1 MKSFRTRWNRQIRLA
16 ACALLLAI
24 AIPLRAVAQSE
35 PAVAYRDDF
44 ETYKTQSSL
53 PGWADTSISGSL
65 AAGLYKT
72 WPDPLLPSNIVY
84 GTKQASGKPD
94 AKNPRIGTFS
104 TLTTHAF
111 AGKGRFEFRGRFLRT
126 DPDTRIGVGFFSS
139 YPESDSYYL
148 VGLWQQPAPSSKL
161 TMQLFAAAGTADGT
175 VDSAFTPSVDR
186 WYRFLVQVDDV
197 DRTTRIRARFWPDG
211 EPEPAAFSLEASDSS
226 PTRLATGRIALWSAV
241 RGDAFF
247 DDLSAKSPVDHTSPS
262 IVLLESGTVLDPTA
276 LAQFGRDARVEIRV
290 TDDLSTFTALAT
302 LDGAAYTS
310 LDPIAAEGAHSL
322 RVHAVDAPGNVADVD
337 LKLVVDK
344 TPPQVTISESGKLLA
359 NGALFNRDVIPAIV
373 ATDFTDV
380 KITATVDGNSY
391 AIGSAIATEGTH
403 SLAVRAEDAVGF
415 VTTLPP
421 VSFTIDKT
429 PPRVT
434 FTSPAPGATIGTAH
448 TVVAGEADDAVT
460 LSVDG
465 IPASI
470 DAAKKFVTAKPLD
483 FVEGENS
490 ATAVAADRA
499 GNSGNVSMKVIVDTR
514 APQLSITTPAANTC
528 VDATAVEI
536 HGRSID
542 TGGSAVKV
550 KSGDATVDALFAAD
564 KESWSA
570 TVPAPQEGPL
580 SMIATAVD
588 PTGHTATAILPIVI
602 DRTKPVVEV
611 MEGGAPFTAAAVN
624 RAIAL
629 FLRAIDS
636 DVAAKITAT
645 LDGAAYASGS
655 AITAEGTHELR
666 VTATDCAGHVS
677 DEKVVRFAV
686 DKTAPQITNIAPPNG
701 ATVGEKPLVSG
712 SVPLDCVRVAIEGSA
727 IAAAVVNGT
736 FTFAALPLKE
746 GTNRFVLVAT
756 DGAGNESRLD
766 YAVTLKTAAPFIS
779 ITEGGA
785 EIPPNAL
792 YRRPVAP
799 MVNANDTAATV
810 VATLNA
816 APFVSGATISA
827 DGDYLLSATA
837 TDRFGHAA
845 AASATFT
852 IDRTRPTI
860 TITAPPN
867 EATIHADRVDVSGTA
882 GGADVASVSVN
893 GIAATLTGGTFTA
906 SVPLDPGPNLLVVVA
921 ADRHGNRASVS
932 IPVTRDDGRL
942 ALIVL
947 APADHSLTNRPTAM
961 VTGQVLTVTVGARV
975 SVNGNDVAIDT
986 GGVFRAIGIPLVEGD
1001 NTITAALHAPN
1012 GTTTETAVHVTADFT
1027 TPVLK
1032 LLANGGELAG
1042 GMRFASSPS
1051 ITVDASDTNGA
1062 SIRCTLD
1069 GASVTPPL
1077 VSLTDGAHALIVV
1090 ARDAAG
1096 NESRVERTFIV
1107 GSAGSGAGCQL
1118 TAFDP
1123 PNNSG
1128 VFADV
1133 VRIAGRASGASNV
1146 LVNGTRANFADAS
1159 FCATVPMQPGRNDV
1173 RIECADTNGASTSPA
1188 TFLTLY
1194 RYTDATILVTSPQ
1207 NGALAPAAKTIVS
1220 GTVGAG
1226 VVSGDV
1232 NGLPFTI
1239 PDDGA
1244 ATHSFT
1250 VTDVPLTNGLNVL
1263 LARARTSSGRIAM
1276 TSVRVKYFG
1285 AAPLLAITSP
1295 LPATR
1300 TGAAA
1305 IDVSGTWANI
1315 DPSTIAASLGS
1326 SSFTATA
1333 RQHSDTTG
1341 TFVVTSIP
1349 LAAGTQVITVTGR
1362 SRSGVP
1368 VSATVDVE
1376 RAAGAPWIAIA
1387 TPADDTVFP
1396 LAATKPDPITG
1407 SVSPAAGTTVQVNGV
1422 PATVDPSGGFSAA
1435 IDFSGAV
1442 TPVVARAIAPDGSSA
1457 FDAIRIIRLAKPLTV
1472 IDSYPAANAVAVDPG
1487 VLIVLLFANPIDGM
1501 TAASSLL
1508 LADSSG
1514 AVVAGEFFVD
1524 NDAISFAPLRPL
1536 TPNTTYTLTAAAT
1549 LKDISGAPLD
1559 APYSL
1564 TFSIAGSAPAS
1575 APRLDQ
1581 QDSAGCFTATA
1592 VSGHASVSG
1601 ARLRLDVD
1609 GVTMTT
1615 IAAVDAS
1622 FRFDFTL
1629 SGQGGLHLARVREV
1643 GADGTLSPDAT
1654 VCFRTNCAAPQILG
1668 ASLDR
1673 AAKTLVVQFS
1683 KPMKPE
1689 TLTAGPAGT
1698 IQLTPSGSPAIAGTV
1713 SMNAAADTATLS
1725 MTADLSPPLI
1735 TLVVKKDIQDATG
1748 ISMAAD
1754 YAQAFTTGG
1763 DDSRGRGEGYVSGA
1777 VYDATSGRPLA
1788 GAQIDIAAPVNAFS
1802 HSAGIRA
1809 SEEIGAPPARRP
1821 ERRLPAAAARAGS
1834 PRTGR
1839 QAAGAPISSDFLGTQ
1854 DLRLKAAP
1862 RLVSIVFA
1870 TGPATSDDRGRYSR
1884 ALAEGAYTVET
1895 NAAGFTTVWRQV
1907 VVPVGAGV
1915 IPIDIRLT
1923 RRAAE
1928 EEATGAAMVLTHG
1941 GQTAVTKLAELSLP
1955 ATSIA
1960 PGRKI
1965 SLTSVG
1971 AQSLAGLLPLGWS
1984 AAAAAEIAIE
1994 GSSRSAPLPGAR
2006 LAFTLPADEVAAV
2019 AAATQTLSLAQYD
2032 PDRDEWRTVEAVA
2045 SIDPNRRASFDI
2057 TSSGAFA
2064 LVYPDNT
2071 PDLARPLPARTGA
2084 TLQGVANP
2092 CVENADVCRL
2102 VSRSFVL
2109 TPQAVLPNGRTTAL
2123 LTVDG
2128 VKPYPSG
2135 TAVQATI
2142 DEQLNLADGRIVTDP
2157 PFSTDLLIYRT
2168 IAGDG
2173 GTAVFHVAPTPQA
2186 GAAMLRDGV
2195 DHIRIADYPGRIDRG
2210 SIIGSEGGRL
2220 PGDDAVVIDVP
2231 PGAATEPM
2239 HASTLTM
2246 SSAELAAIGAVA
2258 GFRVAAGFTLSV
2270 VRVTDAPLIDGV
2282 PAAAPFFVRPVRGT
2296 FTIEAAPDAQV
2307 IVAEVLERTPFGS
2320 MLRLA
2325 ALTTVLPSAG
2335 DRALRTFTTR
2345 SIDPQQLPVDGI
2357 VRAGRYLVLVATSPI
2372 AFAFGEVRTAGAGI
2386 ASARVTAGIG
2396 VPQSSLSGVADLT
2409 RPGGGFAIPVA
2420 AKPAATFSLVARS
2433 AAIGDGAAMT
2443 GPKNPD
2449 AGEIVPFGA
2458 LQLVATPPRLVS
2470 ITPHDGS
2477 IVNATDPF
2485 VVQATFDVP
2494 LDPASATNAITVTDS
2509 ISGKSLPGTAS
2520 IAGAAATFTPT
2531 APLLAAASYT
2541 ITVGPAIRAANAAPF
2556 GQVAVVRI
2564 STRAI
2569 PQGNS
2574 SIHPERIHITI
2585 PLEGKSTIS
2594 GTTEAL
2600 PAGSQAV
2607 AVRRGSYFL
2616 TVYQATVAADGS
2628 FSFTA
2633 GNPGTDAIAT
2643 TDAVDL
2649 EVVDAISRAI
2659 IAVIPLT
2666 PFVTADGNGFLAPAE
2681 VATKFTTASG
2691 VTISVPSGAFATP
2704 TLITAAP
2711 STRSD
2716 FDRVPSF
2723 DHDLG
2728 LGTSVRI
2735 EFEGVAS
2742 KRLDVELPIP
2752 SGVDPTNRS
2761 FYLGYLGSSVR
2772 GPRVMVVDTLRAANG
2787 KFSTALDATA
2797 AAQGHSLAATSAP
2810 RLATR
2815 SSPLAASTGV
2825 DVKNTLLGLTHSGTY
2840 GAVEINTGGAG
2851 LAWGVIDGL
2860 QGGNDLFWTAF
2871 DALYAAHFYL
2881 TEARGRI
2888 AIPLLNNKQKFE
2900 VVGVDAST
2908 GLTAFSKV
2916 YDPLPDGD
2924 PGAAVIITNPN
2935 PDKEG
2940 PYPVF
2945 GTPFRIETAQI
2956 DAEKLEL
2963 SVRNFTIQLDGGFIT
2978 ASNATESL
2986 PAALSVALF
2995 NSGNGQLD
3003 AKRSDGLKVEGQAGD
3018 RVALFVEQQEVDPY
3032 SSLSVVF
3039 SKPLF
3044 TGESDVDAQIDAYLA
3059 GRFKLQAS
3067 RDPSSEPFA
3076 NVIGAHYRADSG
3088 GRRVLIELPS
3098 SLQRGYGYQLIISDA
3113 LADRS
3118 GPGGG
3123 PGLRLGQVVLDS
3135 GTTEPQTMVLR
3146 FRVRAPGG
3154 KLNTFDIASGVIRDE
3169 ALNGNVLLLTA
3180 LDAGILAYD
3189 IADPASAG
3197 GGSLLGEASMAGN
3210 DAWALASDHHG
3221 RIYATGIGPLFGFVR
3236 SYRLEDFLPD
3246 ATHPAPRQAAH
3257 RGSAIVSFAPGAS
3270 VNMALSS
3277 ASVLSDRPEAIPRK
3291 LQILLQDREES
3302 FDSLAEFKAAA
3313 VATVSKTGED
3323 GEFEIFAADVARNA
3337 DLPYAGQRITV
3348 ENLTLDLRWSAD
3360 AHENAKA
3367 HIDGIVARK
3376 DDRFRLIHNRMT
3388 YGVISLFGFGI
3399 GVYDLNAIESNDDAQ
3414 PPAGYKAMS
3423 EVVRIT
3429 SARLGPECNWGTEA
3443 KPIPNGAIPD
3453 LQFTPEAAIITRDGT
3468 SDLFVYGVDPAR
3480 GLLDVRIHPPV
3491 TQADA
3496 LLPADSSLC
3505 DERPP
3510 IGFVLQ
3516 NGAATPPVYHPRI
3529 EALRKSFLG
3538 LTGRDPVGRFAGV
3551 SYYPWTLEAKDNKAV
3566 GPAPADGGPAPG
3578 VRGSIAGQRVTR
3590 DYLLVPGFELGVLVV
3605 EVGGQPPPA
3614 DFAAGYSP
3622 LAAQHLVDIIWIPSG
3637 AYAVRAIPR
3646 SNLATVVD
3654 GEGRVLLVDL
3664 ARLDERFAF
3673 GGKPIADDALFT
3685 TVSNCLAA
3693 NGAYGVGLPDP
3704 RIVWQSDPQ
3713 PDAISTLA
3721 PLIDAETGF
3730 VYRGRLLK
3738 KSTDVI
3744 AAVDP
3749 KVEIKCELAQP
3760 GGLSAVGGIIPL
3772 GVDPPKE
3779 IATLIAA
3786 GDPSRKANASAAAF
3800 RLELSL
3806 PGAVTDALSKAG
3818 NKVRLAVESERVA
3831 GGVAP
3836 QTPDGFPRAHLRQ
3849 TTRSGNTDP
3858 RAATA
3863 FEMKRVI
3870 PPSQN
3875 ARLRAQK
3882 GYNRFISP
3890 WIVAM
3895 TDPRASI
3902 DYKWTFPPGTIT
3914 DEAQRAYKAAQGC
3927 TSCTRPAWLLG
3938 KSEQNDVWELLS
3950 NGRLIAVRPD
3960 LCSGDCTQN
3969 LFSNSPYEYLGKS
3982 DRLFTR
3988 FATVP
3993 ADSVRPTSVLV
4004 AAQNAP
4010 VAAGV
4015 LQETTYLHSGEVEV
4029 ASTDFDFGGRNGWN
4043 VSVDRSYRSRTLGGT
4058 ALGTGWDSPLFR
4070 RLRPLPNA
4078 NVEYRDGAEV
4088 WLFRWNGAGYDSPK
4102 GLFLRLSRNDRGWR
4116 LSDQKHRVTG
4126 FDNLGRLVYE
4136 ADEFTKNPDVS
4147 DSGNVIRY
4155 LYDVNGRLTRI
4166 VDPVG
4171 RSTALTYFGDASGI
4185 RAGLLQKI
4193 SDWRDRV
4200 IDYDYDALGR
4210 LTTVGLPDVANT
4222 SGSRPTVQYG
4232 YAPVAGDSSD
4242 KIELAPNL
4250 TAIVDPGSTASRVAF
4265 VYGTVGDTRDRV
4277 VRQEWSATGE
4287 VATFQYDSPVQ
4298 VTTVDALAQQR
4309 VVKLG
4314 ASQSPDA
4321 AADRVHAESIEER
4334 EVTTSTVALGV
4345 LPVTTSAGPQRAP
4358 ATRTMSFTYNAE
4370 GMLDAAA
4377 MAGVAATLYAYTTPA
4392 SGQGL
4397 LPAGVDVVP
4406 ATPEGGTKLTRTFEY
4421 QSGSFATDVSSFLK
4435 SVAANGVKIETPEL
4449 SPLPNVSESNDSVTR
4464 TTDLDPFGRPKHVTT
4479 AGGTDGSN
4487 VGSDTTF
4494 AYVPPSGPKHAIG
4507 NLAKVTRTDGTTS
4520 LTSEIVYESVDKTV
4534 ELDERN
4540 IATTTKLD
4548 AWDRP
4553 VDITVAGPDGIVT
4566 SHEQY
4571 EYDAAGLVK
4580 RHHRDQSGKVVT
4592 SEFDYDALGRT
4603 LSSTTDNVEVG
4614 GTTNS
4619 LTTKTSYNLPQ
4630 RTIVRTEPTTATTTQ
4645 LLDGLGRLQ
4654 VRTASA
4660 GTASIV
4666 EEFAYDAA
4674 GNQVFAGEKCA
4685 SCGTATWIAAASAYD
4700 AHGRVTAT
4708 LNADGTKTLTSGYD
4722 GWGNP
4727 QSIEQR
4733 DAAGAT
4739 AGKSSVDFSPA
4750 GRLRGDTTDLGSK
4763 SRQSEYRWDGAG
4775 RSTISSTS
4783 GRTSST
4789 RFDALGRV
4797 QSSATGEGTAAGVE
4811 NPFASS
4817 EVPPTGY
4824 SGALVLAVSTKEK
4837 GASAVPTKYGY
4848 DALGRTTIR
4857 KVGDLEWKQDLD
4869 EAGNVKSSSMPSRP
4883 PTQYEHDGRGAV
4895 TRETRADASQLN
4907 HQYDA
4912 GGAAT
4917 SYADPLETTAT
4928 ENDLLG
4934 RPVKRTYPDATTETF
4949 AYDGSRLREYV
4960 DRQGRRF
4967 LYEYDQ
4973 AGRLHHVRA
4982 AGGELIEQRDYDSAG
4997 RLQLLT
5003 TASAGVRYGNF
5014 DLGGRPHQTTQTRYK
5029 DQSAF
5034 TSKSVLDE
5042 YSQTHDY
5049 NEHGERTSYTLPY
5062 NGTAAGWTTSMAL
5075 AYDAAGNVREIKRVL
5090 SGSTAP
5096 RLLLSAEFRSSGRPV
5111 HRDLTTDCAAVV
5123 SCTPTT
5129 IARQYAYDDPGGGQM
5144 NEVKVIARG
5153 HVVAGTHLA
5162 YDGLQLRAAEL
5173 LGIGGSRVN
5182 EFTYDE
5188 RSRLKTS
5195 AYGKPSGSAGA
5206 EEKVEAFDFR
5216 SELVRPKSTPAD
5228 PPSLTFA
5235 HAPGHKIASVT
5246 RDAATRVF
5254 SYGTG
5259 AERVD
5264 DGRFTYE
5271 YDARGRM
5278 ARATQKAE
5286 GANPRRRISYD
5297 YSATDRVVGR
5307 TAEYATVPSPSPS
5320 DWKIEDRAVVLEA
5333 DALPAQTT
5341 FIWDPISDQLVAI
5354 ARAGASAV
5362 GGGAAGG
5369 GATGSPDPNGGML
5382 RQILHGGLAYD
5393 DPLEVTVADPS
5404 GVQRLYPIFESAGSL
5419 EAILN
5424 ANGEVVSRTVMQG
5437 AYGEDPVTLTGV
5449 AIDRIA
5455 VRAQKDSSGALA
5467 SVEVTLRATE
5477 SLNPSTIA
5485 TGGCLAALTSDGT
5498 VVRTSSVTPTL
5509 QGSDTLRWTLTA
5521 ADWSKLI
5528 DTTPVVMAAPASGA
5542 SNITAW
5548 RVTASSA
5555 TAASATANA
5564 AALTPAL
5571 LSIAATSSLR
5581 SSAWS
5586 AAQPI
5591 LPAPEWAIATQ
5602 PIFSSTALPVESR
5615 QSLTALDS
5623 FITTLAPNA
5632 DQMLVAYNI
5641 DSLAA
5646 LADPTVPRPQR
5657 PERLLTTA
5665 PFHALPFAE
5674 PATELLFA
5682 RARWLDRATGSFLA
5696 PDPVGYEDS
5705 SNLIA
5710 YCAGDPVNCR
5720 DASGRAGYFF
5730 DGTWNDEQQMKNPTN
5745 VAKLRGL
5752 YRGEKF
5758 YLPGVGTRW
5767 YSKYVGGFTGAGGQA
5782 RIYEMYDSLVD
5793 TYNKGDKS
5801 IDIFGTSRGGALAVD
5816 FANFVRERG
5825 IPDKSS
5831 AYQQAVGDG
5840 MTVTRYRRYFH
5851 PEIRFLGVFDV
5862 VGSFGMPGDD
5872 SDPGHDLRRPTNVK
5886 NIRHATAQNEGRW
5899 AYPLTSLLDA
5909 QGRGPTNVIE
5919 RAFRGAHSD
5928 VVGGYPDN
5936 DELSRVPLG
5945 WMWQEALQAGVPFAY
5960 LPENERTAT
5969 RTLVQHDESSWIDSV
5984 LNWLDRRDT
5993 NRTIYYQ
6000 QGPYNPLDY
6009 VPAK

>member
-1 MKSFRTRWNRQIRLA
+1 VNDAQKSFRTRWNQRIRVA
-16 ACALLLAI
+16 ACACLLAI
-24 AIPLRAVAQSE
+24 AIPRGAAAQST
-35 PAVAYRDDF
+35 VAYSDDF
-44 ETYKTQSSL
+44 QSYKTQSNP
-53 PGWADTSISGSL
+53 PGWADTSIAGSS

-72 WPDPLLPSNIVY
+72 WPDPLVSSNIVY

-111 AGKGRFEFRGRFLRT
+111 AGKGRFELRGRFLRT
-126 DPDTRIGVGFFSS
+126 DPDTRIGLGIFSS
-139 YPESDSYYL
+139 YPEKDSYYL
-148 VGLWQQPAPSSKL
+148 IGLWQQPAPSSKL
-161 TMQLFAAAGTADGT
+161 TMQLFAAMDAPGGT
-175 VDSAFTPSVDR
+175 VDSAFTPAVDR
-186 WYRFLVQVDDV
+186 WYRFLVQADDV
-197 DRTTRIRARFWPDG
+197 DGTTRIRARFWPDG
-211 EPEPAAFSLEASDSS
+211 EPEPSAFSIEASDSS
-226 PTRLATGRIALWSAV
+226 STRLTSGRIALWSAV

-247 DDLSAKSPVDHTSPS
+247 DDLSAKSPVDHTPPS
-262 IVLLESGTVLDPTA
+262 IVLLESGSVLDPAA
-276 LAQFGRDARVEIRV
+276 LAQFGRDARVEVRV
-290 TDDLSTFTALAT
+290 TDDLSTVSALAT
-302 LDGAAYTS
+302 LDGVPYTS
-310 LDPIAAEGAHSL
+310 LDPIGAEGAHSL
-322 RVHAVDAPGNVADVD
+322 RVHAVDAPGNVADVE
-337 LKLVVDK
+337 LKLIVDK
-344 TPPQVTISESGKLLA
+344 SPPLVTISESGKLLA
-359 NGALFNRDVIPAIV
+359 NGALFNRDVVPAIV
-373 ATDFTDV
+373 ATDFTVV
-380 KITATVDGNSY
+380 KITATVDGNPY
-391 AIGSAIATEGTH
+391 AIGSAIAAEGTH
-403 SLAVRAEDAVGF
+403 ALAVRAEDAVGF
-415 VTTLPP
+415 VTTVPP

-448 TVVAGEADDAVT
+448 AVVTGDADDAVT

-470 DAAKKFVTAKPLD
+470 DAAKKFATAKPLD
-483 FVEGENS
+483 FVEGENRI
-490 ATAVAADRA
+490 TAVAADRA
-499 GNSGNVSMKVIVDTR
+499 GNSVSVSTNIFVDTR
-514 APQLSITTPAANTC
+514 PPQLSITTPAANTC
-528 VDATAVEI
+528 IDAAAVEI

-550 KSGDATVDALFAAD
+550 KSGDAAVDALFAAD

-570 TVPAPQEGPL
+570 TVPAPREGPL
-580 SMIATAVD
+580 SLTVTAVD
-588 PTGHTATAILPIVI
+588 PTGHSATAVIAIVI
-602 DRTKPVVEV
+602 DRTKPVIEV
-611 MEGGAPFTAAAVN
+611 LEAGTAFTAAAVN
-624 RAIAL
+624 RTIAL
-629 FLRAIDS
+629 SLRAVDA
-636 DVAAKITAT
+636 DAAAKITAT
-645 LDGAAYASGS
+645 LDGSPYASES
-655 AITAEGTHELR
+655 AIAGEAAHELR

-677 DEKVVRFAV
+677 DEKVVRFV
-686 DKTAPQITNIAPPNG
+686 IDRTAPQITNITPPNG
-701 ATVGEKPLVSG
+701 STVGEKPLVSG
-712 SVPLDCVRVAIEGSA
+712 SVPLDCVRVVVEGSSIVA
-727 IAAAVVNGT
+727 DVANGT

-746 GTNRFVLVAT
+746 GANRFVLVSN
-756 DGAGNESRLD
+756 DRAGNESRLD
-766 YAVTLKTAAPFIS
+766 YAVTLKAAAPFIS
-779 ITEGGA
+779 ITDEGA

-792 YRRPVAP
+792 YRRPVTP
-799 MVNANDTAATV
+799 IVKWSDPTATV
-810 VATLNA
+810 VVTLNS
-816 APFVSGATISA
+816 APFTSGTTITA
-827 DGDYLLSATA
+827 DGDYILAATA
-837 TDRFGHAA
+837 TDRFGHFAT
-845 AASATFT
+845 ASATFT
-852 IDRTRPTI
+852 IDRTPPTI
-860 TITAPPN
+860 TITAPASG
-867 EATIHADRVDVSGTA
+867 ATIHADRVDVSGTA
-882 GGADVASVSVN
+882 GGADVASVNVN
-893 GIAATLTGGTFTA
+893 GIAATLTAGTFTA
-906 SVPLDPGPNLLVVVA
+906 SATLDPGPNLLIVVA
-921 ADRHGNRASVS
+921 ADRHGNTSSVS
-932 IPVTRDDGRL
+932 IPVTRDDGRHGIL
-942 ALIVL
+942 VF
-947 APADHSLTNRPTAM
+947 APAERSLTNRPTVI
-961 VTGQVLTVTVGARV
+961 VTGQVLAVTVGARIT
-975 SVNGNDVAIDT
+975 VNGNDVSIDAA
-986 GGVFRAIGIPLVEGD
+986 GVFRAVGVPLVEGE
-1001 NTITAALHAPN
+1001 NTITVQLHDPSGA
-1012 GTTTETAVHVTADFT
+1012 TTETAVHVSADFT
-1027 TPVLK
+1027 PPALK
-1032 LLANGGELAG
+1032 VLANGGELAAG
-1042 GMRFASSPS
+1042 TRFASSPS
-1051 ITVDASDTNGA
+1051 ITVAASDTNGA
-1062 SIRCTLD
+1062 SIRSTLD
-1069 GASVTPPL
+1069 GASVTLPL

-1107 GSAGSGAGCQL
+1107 GSSGSSAGCQL

-1128 VFADV
+1128 VFADA
-1133 VRIAGRASGASNV
+1133 VRIFGRAAGASNV
-1146 LVNGTRANFADAS
+1146 LVNGTRANFAEAS
-1159 FCATVPMQPGRNDV
+1159 FCAMVPMQPGRNDV
-1173 RIECADTNGASTSPA
+1173 RLECADANGVATSGA
-1188 TFLTLY
+1188 TLLTLY
-1194 RYTDATILVTSPQ
+1194 RYTDTTVVITSPQ
-1207 NGALAPAAKTIVS
+1207 NGAIAPVAKTTVT

-1244 ATHSFT
+1244 PTHSFT
-1250 VTDVPLTNGLNVL
+1250 VAEVPLTNGLNVL

-1276 TSVRVKYFG
+1276 TSVHVKYFG

-1300 TGAAA
+1300 TGATA
-1305 IDVSGTWANI
+1305 IDVSGTWANV
-1315 DPSTIAASLGS
+1315 DPATIAASVGT
-1326 SSFTATA
+1326 SSFTAFA
-1333 RQHSDTTG
+1333 RQQSDTTG
-1341 TFVVTSIP
+1341 TFVVDSIP
-1349 LAAGTQVITVTGR
+1349 LVAGTQVIGVTAR
-1362 SRSGVP
+1362 SRSGAS

-1376 RAAGAPWIAIA
+1376 SASGSPSIAIA
-1387 TPADDTVFP
+1387 APSDNTLYPAT
-1396 LAATKPDPITG
+1396 ATRPDSITG
-1407 SVSPAAGTTVQVNGV
+1407 SVSPAAGTNVQVNGV
-1422 PATVDPSGGFSAA
+1422 PSLVDVSGRFTAA
-1435 IDFSGAV
+1435 IEFGGTV
-1442 TPVVARAIAPDGSSA
+1442 TPVVARATTPDGSSA
-1457 FDAIRIIRLAKPLTV
+1457 SDAIRIIRLASPLTV

-1487 VLIVLLFANPIDGM
+1487 ALIVLLFANPIDGA
-1501 TAASSLL
+1501 TAAPSLR

-1514 AVVAGEFFVD
+1514 AFVDGELFVD

-1549 LKDISGAPLD
+1549 LKDIAGTALA

-1581 QDSAGCFTATA
+1581 QDSAGCFTTTA
-1592 VSGHASVSG
+1592 VSGHASVAG

-1615 IAAVDAS
+1615 NASADAS
-1622 FRFDFTL
+1622 FRFNFTL
-1629 SGQGGLHLARVREV
+1629 SGQSGLHVARVREV

-1654 VCFRTNCAAPQILG
+1654 VCFRTNCAAPQVLG

-1673 AAKTLVVQFS
+1673 VAKTLVIQFS
-1683 KPMKPE
+1683 KAMKPE
-1689 TLTAGPAGT
+1689 TLTAAPGGT
-1698 IQLTPSGSPAIAGTV
+1698 IQLTPAGSPTIAGTV
-1713 SMNAAADTATLS
+1713 SVNAASDTATVS
-1725 MTADLSPPLI
+1725 TTADVSAPLI
-1735 TLVVKKDIQDATG
+1735 TLVVKKDVQDVTG

-1754 YAQAFTTGG
+1754 YAQTFSSGS
-1763 DDSRGRGEGYVSGA
+1763 DDPRGRGEGYVSGG

-1802 HSAGIRA
+1802 HDGTSAA
-1809 SEEIGAPPARRP
+1809 
-1821 ERRLPAAAARAGS
+1821 
-1834 PRTGR
+1834 
-1839 QAAGAPISSDFLGTQ
+1839 LGTVVP
-1854 DLRLKAAP
+1854 LVGTRSSASALPSKAADAP
-1862 RLVSIVFA
+1862 LRVPTSGKAAQRLVPIAFA
-1870 TGPATSDDRGRYSR
+1870 TGPSTSDDRGRYTR
-1884 ALAEGAYTVET
+1884 ALAEGAYTMEA

-1907 VVPVGAGV
+1907 VVPAGAGV

-1923 RRAAE
+1923 RRAEQQTASG
-1928 EEATGAAMVLTHG
+1928 TVMVLTHG
-1941 GQTAVTKLAELSLP
+1941 GDTAATRPVELSLS
-1955 ATSIA
+1955 ASSLA
-1960 PGRKI
+1960 PGKKV

-1984 AAAAAEIAIE
+1984 AAAAAEIALD
-1994 GSSRSAPLPGAR
+1994 GSSRSAPLPAAM
-2006 LAFTLPADEVAAV
+2006 LAFTLSADEVAAV

-2032 PDRDEWRTVEAVA
+2032 PERDEWRTVVAVA
-2045 SIDPNRRASFDI
+2045 SIDPNRRATFDI

-2064 LVYPDNT
+2064 LVYPDKRQ
-2071 PDLARPLPARTGA
+2071 DLARPLPARTGA
-2084 TLQGVANP
+2084 TLQGVPNP

-2109 TPQAVLPNGRTTAL
+2109 TPQAVLPNGRTTAM

-2168 IAGDG
+2168 IAGDSS
-2173 GTAVFHVAPTPQA
+2173 TAVFHVAPTAQA

-2195 DHIRIADYPGRIDRG
+2195 DHIRVADYPGRIDRG
-2210 SIIGSEGGRL
+2210 AIIGTEGGRL
-2220 PGDDAVVIDVP
+2220 PGDDVVVIDVP
-2231 PGAATEPM
+2231 PEAAAEPL

-2246 SSAELAAIGAVA
+2246 SGSELAAIGAVP
-2258 GFRVAAGFTLSV
+2258 GFRVAAGFTLSL
-2270 VRVTDAPLIDGV
+2270 VRVTDVPTIDGM
-2282 PAAAPFFVRPVRGT
+2282 PAAAPYFMRPARGT
-2296 FTIEAAPDAQV
+2296 FTIDAAPDAQV
-2307 IVAEVLERTPFGS
+2307 IVAELLDRTPFGS

-2325 ALTTVLPSAG
+2325 ALATVLSRAG
-2335 DRALRTFTTR
+2335 DGSLRTFTTR
-2345 SIDPQQLPVDGI
+2345 SIDPQQLPIDGI
-2357 VRAGRYLVLVATSPI
+2357 VRAGRYLVLVAAAPI
-2372 AFAFGEVRTAGAGI
+2372 AFAFGDVRTGPAAI
-2386 ASARVTAGIG
+2386 ANARVTAGIG
-2396 VPQSSLSGVADLT
+2396 VPQTSLSGVADLT
-2409 RPGGGFAIPVA
+2409 RPGGGFAIPIP
-2420 AKPAATFSLVARS
+2420 AKPAATFSLMARS
-2433 AAIGDGAAMT
+2433 VAIGDGAAVA
-2443 GPKNPD
+2443 GPRNPD

-2458 LQLVATPPRLVS
+2458 LQLVANPPRLVS

-2477 IVNATDPF
+2477 VVNATDAF
-2485 VVQATFDVP
+2485 VAQATFDAP
-2494 LDPASATNAITVTDS
+2494 LDPASAASAITVTDV
-2509 ISGKSLPGTAS
+2509 ISGKPLPGTVS
-2520 IAGAAATFTPT
+2520 IAAAVVTFTPT
-2531 APLLAAASYT
+2531 APLRPASSYA
-2541 ITVGPAIRAANAAPF
+2541 ITVGPAIRAANGAPF
-2556 GQVAVVRI
+2556 GQVAVARI

-2569 PQGNS
+2569 PQGSS

-2585 PLEGKSTIS
+2585 PVEGRSTIS
-2594 GTTEAL
+2594 GTAEAL
-2600 PAGSQAV
+2600 PAGSQAL
-2607 AVRRGSYFL
+2607 AVRRGVYFV
-2616 TVYQATVAADGS
+2616 TVYQATVAGDGS
-2628 FSFTA
+2628 FTFTA

-2643 TDAVDL
+2643 TDAIDL
-2649 EVVDAISRAI
+2649 EVVDAVSRAI
-2659 IAVIPLT
+2659 VAVIPLT
-2666 PFVTADGNGFLAPAE
+2666 PFVTPDGNGFLAPAE
-2681 VATKFTTASG
+2681 TTTKFTTATG

-2704 TLITAAP
+2704 TLIATTT
-2711 STRSD
+2711 STKSD

-2723 DHDLG
+2723 DRDLRFA
-2728 LGTSVRI
+2728 TSVSVG
-2735 EFEGVAS
+2735 FEGVAS
-2742 KRLDVELPIP
+2742 KRLDIELPIP
-2752 SGVDPTNRS
+2752 SGVDPANRS
-2761 FYLGYLGSSVR
+2761 FYLGYLGNSVR
-2772 GPRVMVVDTLRAANG
+2772 GPRVMIVDTLRAANG
-2787 KFSTALDATA
+2787 KLSTAFDSTA
-2797 AAQGHSLAATSAP
+2797 ANEPTTTTAAPGRFRGSPSSATGP
-2810 RLATR
+2810 VPLLATR
-2815 SSPLAASTGV
+2815 YSPLASTSATRYSLLASSTGP
-2825 DVKNTLLGLTHSGTY
+2825 DVKSALLGLTHSGIY

-2900 VVGVDAST
+2900 VVGIDAST

-2924 PGAAVIITNPN
+2924 PGATVIIANPN

-2945 GTPFRIETAQI
+2945 GTPFRIETLQI
-2956 DAEKLEL
+2956 DVEKIDLP
-2963 SVRNFTIQLDGGFIT
+2963 VRNFTIQLDGGFVT
-2978 ASNATESL
+2978 ASDAAEIV
-2986 PAALSVALF
+2986 PAALSVTLF
-2995 NSGNGQLD
+2995 NSANGQLD
-3003 AKRSDGLKVEGQAGD
+3003 AKRSDGLKVEGKAGD
-3018 RVALFVEQQEVDPY
+3018 SIALFVEQQEVDPY
-3032 SSLSVVF
+3032 SPLSVVF

-3044 TGESDVDAQIDAYLA
+3044 TGGSDDDAQIDAFLA

-3067 RDPSSEPFA
+3067 RDPSSEPFT

-3088 GRRVLIELPS
+3088 GRRVLVELPS
-3098 SLQRGYGYQLIISDA
+3098 SLQRGYAYQLVISDA

-3123 PGLRLGQVVLDS
+3123 PGLRLGQAVLDN
-3135 GTTEPQTMVLR
+3135 GTTEAQTMVLR

-3154 KLNTFDIASGVIRDE
+3154 KLNTFDIASGAIRDE

-3197 GGSLLGEASMAGN
+3197 GGSLLGGASMTGN
-3210 DAWALASDHHG
+3210 DAWALASDPHG
-3221 RIYATGIGPLFGFVR
+3221 RIYATGVGPLFGVVR

-3270 VNMALSS
+3270 VNMPLSS
-3277 ASVLSDRPEAIPRK
+3277 ATVLSDRPEAIPRK

-3302 FDSLAEFKAAA
+3302 FDSLAEFKAGG

-3323 GEFEIFAADVARNA
+3323 GEFEILTADVARDA

-3367 HIDGIVARK
+3367 HIGGILARK
-3376 DDRFRLIHNRMT
+3376 DDRLRVIHNRMT

-3399 GVYDLNAIESNDDAQ
+3399 GVYDLNAIESNDDSQ
-3414 PPAGYKAMS
+3414 LPAGYKAMR
-3423 EVVRIT
+3423 EAVRLT

-3468 SDLFVYGVDPAR
+3468 SDLFVYGVDPSR

-3496 LLPADSSLC
+3496 QLPPDASLC

-3516 NGAATPPVYHPRI
+3516 NGAASPPVYHPRI
-3529 EALRKSFLG
+3529 AALRKSFLG
-3538 LTGRDPVGRFAGV
+3538 LAGRNPVGRFAGV
-3551 SYYPWTLEAKDNKAV
+3551 SYYHWTLEAKDNKAA
-3566 GPAPADGGPAPG
+3566 GPAPASGGPVPG
-3578 VRGSIAGQRVTR
+3578 ARGSIAGQRVTR
-3590 DYLLVPGFELGVLVV
+3590 DYLLVPGFELGLLVV
-3605 EVGGQPPPA
+3605 EVGGQPPPL
-3614 DFAAGYSP
+3614 DLAAGYSP
-3622 LAAQHLVDIIWIPSG
+3622 LAERHLVDIIWIPSG
-3637 AYAVRAIPR
+3637 AYAVRAIPQ

-3664 ARLDERFAF
+3664 ARIDERFAA
-3673 GGKPIADDALFT
+3673 GGKAIADDLLFT

-3721 PLIDAETGF
+3721 PLIDGDTGF

-3779 IATLIAA
+3779 IQTLIAA

-3806 PGAVTDALSKAG
+3806 PGAVADALAKAG
-3818 NKVRLAVESERVA
+3818 SKMRLAVESERVA
-3831 GGVAP
+3831 GGITP
-3836 QTPDGFPRAHLRQ
+3836 QTPDGFPRAHLRL
-3849 TTRSGNTDP
+3849 TTPSGSADP
-3858 RAATA
+3858 RPATA

-3870 PPSQN
+3870 PPSQSVN
-3875 ARLRAQK
+3875 LRAQK

-3902 DYKWTFPPGTIT
+3902 DFKWTFPPGTMT
-3914 DEAQRAYKAAQGC
+3914 DEAQRAFKAAQGC
-3927 TSCTRPAWLLG
+3927 ASCTRPAWLAG
-3938 KSEQNDVWELLS
+3938 KGEQNDVWELLS

-4043 VSVDRSYRSRTLGGT
+4043 VSVERSYRSRTLGGT
-4058 ALGTGWDSPLFR
+4058 ALGSGWDSPLFR

-4078 NVEYRDGAEV
+4078 SVEYRDGAEV
-4088 WLFRWNGAGYDSPK
+4088 WLFRWNGSGYDSPK

-4126 FDNLGRLVYE
+4126 FDNLGRLVFE

-4155 LYDVNGRLTRI
+4155 LYDANGRLARI

-4171 RSTALTYFGDASGI
+4171 RSTALAYFGDAFGI
-4185 RAGLLQKI
+4185 RSGLLQKI
-4193 SDWRDRV
+4193 TDWRDRV
-4200 IDYDYDALGR
+4200 IDYDYDTLGR

-4222 SGSRPTVQYG
+4222 NGSRPTVQYS
-4232 YAPVAGDSSD
+4232 YAPVAADSND
-4242 KIELAPNL
+4242 KLELASNL
-4250 TAIVDPGSTASRVAF
+4250 TAIVDPGGTAPRVSF
-4265 VYGTVGDTRDRV
+4265 VYGMVGDSRDRV
-4277 VRQEWSATGE
+4277 IRQEWSATGE

-4314 ASQSPDA
+4314 ATQPPDA

-4334 EVTTSTVALGV
+4334 EVATSTVAFGM

-4358 ATRTMSFTYNAE
+4358 ATRAMSFTYNAV
-4370 GMLDAAA
+4370 GMLGGATL
-4377 MAGVAATLYAYTTPA
+4377 AGVAATSYAYTTPA
-4392 SGQGL
+4392 NGQGL

-4406 ATPEGGTKLTRTFEY
+4406 ATPDGGAKLSRTFEY
-4421 QSGSFATDVSSFLK
+4421 QSGPFATDVSAFLK
-4435 SVAANGVKIETPEL
+4435 SVSANGVKIEIAEP
-4449 SPLPNVSESNDSVTR
+4449 SPLLNVSESNDSVTR
-4464 TTDLDPFGRPKHVTT
+4464 TTELDAFGRPKHVSTT
-4479 AGGTDGSN
+4479 GGTDGSN
-4487 VGSDTTF
+4487 VGSDTNL
-4494 AYVPPSGPKHAIG
+4494 AYVPPDGPRHAIG
-4507 NLAKVTRTDGTTS
+4507 NLTKITRTGGASS
-4520 LTSEIVYESVDKTV
+4520 LTSEIIYETAGKTI
-4534 ELDERN
+4534 EIDERG

-4553 VDITVAGPDGIVT
+4553 VDITVAGADGSLT

-4571 EYDAAGLVK
+4571 EYDAAGRVK
-4580 RHHRDQSGKVVT
+4580 RHRRDQSGKVVT
-4592 SEFDYDALGRT
+4592 SEFEYDALGRT
-4603 LSSTTDNVEVG
+4603 VSSTTDNVEVG
-4614 GTTNS
+4614 GAVKS
-4619 LTTKTSYNLPQ
+4619 LTAKTSYNLPQ
-4630 RTIVRTEPTTATTTQ
+4630 RTIVRTEPTTATTTA
-4645 LLDGLGRLQ
+4645 LLDGLGRVQ
-4654 VRTASA
+4654 VRTTSA

-4666 EEFAYDAA
+4666 EELAYDAA
-4674 GNQVFAGEKCA
+4674 GNQVFAGERCA
-4685 SCGTATWIAAASAYD
+4685 ACGTATWIGAANAFD
-4700 AHGRVTAT
+4700 AHGRLTAT
-4708 LNADGTKTLTSGYD
+4708 LTADGTKILTSGYD

-4727 QSIEQR
+4727 QSVEQR

-4739 AGKSSVDFSPA
+4739 AAKSSFDFTPT
-4750 GRLRGDTTDLGSK
+4750 GRLRSDTTDLGSK

-4775 RSTISSTS
+4775 RSTISTTS

-4797 QSSATGEGTAAGVE
+4797 QSAAAGEGTAAGVAD
-4811 NPFASS
+4811 PFTSS
-4817 EVPPTGY
+4817 QVPATGY
-4824 SGALVLAVSTKEK
+4824 SGALVLAAATREK
-4837 GASAVPTKYGY
+4837 GSNAVPSTYGY
-4848 DALGRTTIR
+4848 DALGRTTNR
-4857 KVGDLEWKQDLD
+4857 KVGVLEWRDGFD
-4869 EAGNVKSSSMPSRP
+4869 EAGNLKSSAAPSRP
-4883 PTQYEHDGRGAV
+4883 PTQYEYDGRGAV
-4895 TRETRADASQLN
+4895 MRETRADNSQLN
-4907 HQYDA
+4907 HQHDA
-4912 GGAAT
+4912 AGAAIR
-4917 SYADPLETTAT
+4917 YADPLETTNT
-4928 ENDLLG
+4928 DNDLLG

-4949 AYDGSRLREYV
+4949 AYEGSRLREYV

-4967 LYEYDQ
+4967 FCEYDQ
-4973 AGRLHHVRA
+4973 AGRLHQLRA

-4997 RLQLLT
+4997 RLQSLT
-5003 TASAGVRYGNF
+5003 TASAAVRYDNF
-5014 DLGGRPHQTTQTRYK
+5014 DLGGRPHLTTQTRYK

-5034 TSKSVLDE
+5034 TSKTLLDE
-5042 YSQTHDY
+5042 YSQTHAY
-5049 NEHGERTSYTLPY
+5049 NEHGERTSYTLPVS
-5062 NGTAAGWTTSMAL
+5062 GTAAGWTTSMAL
-5075 AYDAAGNVREIKRVL
+5075 AYDAAENVREIRRVL
-5090 SGSTAP
+5090 SGSPTAQ
-5096 RLLLSAEFRSSGRPV
+5096 LLLSAEFRSSGRPV
-5111 HRDLTTDCAAVV
+5111 HRDLTTDCAAAAP
-5123 SCTPTT
+5123 CTPTT

-5162 YDGLQLRAAEL
+5162 YDGLQLRTAEL

-5246 RDAATRVF
+5246 RDGATRVF

-5264 DGRFTYE
+5264 DGRYTYE
-5271 YDARGRM
+5271 YDTRGRM
-5278 ARATQKAE
+5278 TRATQKAE
-5286 GANPRRRISYD
+5286 GANPRRRITYD
-5297 YSATDRVVGR
+5297 YSAADRVVGR
-5307 TAEYATVPSPSPS
+5307 TAEYAIVPSPSPS
-5320 DWKIEDRAVVLEA
+5320 DWRIEDRAAVLEA

-5354 ARAGASAV
+5354 ARAGAN
-5362 GGGAAGG
+5362 
-5369 GATGSPDPNGGML
+5369 GSTDANGGML

-5393 DPLEVTVADPS
+5393 DPLEVTVADAS

-5455 VRAQKDSSGALA
+5455 VRAQKDSSGAVS

-5477 SLNPSTIA
+5477 SLDPSTVA
-5485 TGGCLAALTSDGT
+5485 TGGRLAALTADGT
-5498 VVRTSSVTPTL
+5498 VVRTSTVTPTL
-5509 QGSDTLRWTLTA
+5509 QGSDTVRWTLTA
-5521 ADWSKLI
+5521 AEWSKLI
-5528 DTTPVVMAAPASGA
+5528 DTTPVVVNGA
-5542 SNITAW
+5542 TVST
-5548 RVTASSA
+5548 SQ
-5555 TAASATANA
+5555 
-5564 AALTPAL
+5564 
-5571 LSIAATSSLR
+5571 LSIAATTALR
-5581 SSAWS
+5581 SSTWS

-5591 LPAPEWAIATQ
+5591 LSAPEWVVATQ
-5602 PIFSSTALPVESR
+5602 PIFTSPALPVESR
-5615 QSLTALDS
+5615 QSLTALAV
-5623 FITTLAPNA
+5623 FVAAIAPNA
-5632 DQMLVAYNI
+5632 DQTSIVYNV

-5646 LADPTVPRPQR
+5646 LADPTAPDPHRS
-5657 PERLLTTA
+5657 ERLLTTA

-5682 RARWLDRATGSFLA
+5682 RARWLDRTAGFFLS
-5696 PDPVGYEDS
+5696 PDQMGYRDS
-5705 SNLIA
+5705 SNLYA
-5710 YCAGDPVNCR
+5710 YCAGDPVNCMDPEGMQSR
-5720 DASGRAGYFF
+5720 SDIADDRQAIARRGAAEAAGLAAECSRDPLSPACLGDAGVTWGQMFGDPIAPPSPRQMAVYRYRNNRSVGYVNGAGTSYEKAQWTAVQLSELFDAPIDPLYNPTRSVPYDCAQTICHDKIAGLVDASTRSVVEYLHS
-5730 DGTWNDEQQMKNPTN
+5730 EI
-5745 VAKLRGL
+5745 AKLPPRARKLMLAHSQGAAKL
-5752 YRGEKF
+5752 STATT
-5758 YLPGVGTRW
+5758 YLTASERQRLDIVTFGDAAYTFPVDVHSVVSYVNRLDPIAI
-5767 YSKYVGGFTGAGGQA
+5767 SVGGGLFKPNLPNRRIVNLYFWRPGANLE
-5782 RIYEMYDSLVD
+5782 EMIF
-5793 TYNKGDKS
+5793 NGHS
-5801 IDIFGTSRGGALAVD
+5801 ID
-5816 FANFVRERG
+5816 
-5825 IPDKSS
+5825 
-5831 AYQQAVGDG
+5831 AY
-5840 MTVTRYRRYFH
+5840 
-5851 PEIRFLGVFDV
+5851 I
-5862 VGSFGMPGDD
+5862 
-5872 SDPGHDLRRPTNVK
+5872 
-5886 NIRHATAQNEGRW
+5886 
-5899 AYPLTSLLDA
+5899 
-5909 QGRGPTNVIE
+5909 
-5919 RAFRGAHSD
+5919 
-5928 VVGGYPDN
+5928 
-5936 DELSRVPLG
+5936 DELRSIRD
-5945 WMWQEALQAGVPFAY
+5945 E
-5960 LPENERTAT
+5960 EEERRLAWPGE
-5969 RTLVQHDESSWIDSV
+5969 DAA
-5984 LNWLDRRDT
+5984 RRRLTVGRT
-5993 NRTIYYQ
+5993 NR
-6000 QGPYNPLDY
+6000 
-6009 VPAK
+6009 K